1 MAENSDYQKWET
13 RMQHPHDS
21 VIEVLDKKAKD
32 DGWKTEKH
40 PSKEHGIDLL
50 LQKDNGLVIIEAVG
64 EREKQPNVSGRVKSA
79 LGAIIMDM
87 NNEEIGKEYRY
98 CIAFPATQ
106 AFERCRIPI
115 RPRQQLKLNIVFV
128 DCYSGLLKVLLPNG
142 RDIGDVIDL
151 SSFDEVFK

>member
-13 RMQHPHDS
+13 RMRHPHDS

-40 PSKEHGIDLL
+40 LSKEHGIDLWL
-50 LQKDNGLVIIEAVG
+50 EKNNDLVVIEAVG

-87 NNEEIGKEYRY
+87 NNEETGKDYRY
-98 CIAFPATQ
+98 CIAFPATE
-106 AFERCRIPI
+106 AFERCKIPTKA
-115 RPRQQLKLNIVFV
+115 RKLLRLNIIFV
-128 DCYSGLLKVLLPNG
+128 ECCTGALKVLLPG
-142 RDIGDVIDL
+142 ASDRADL
-151 SSFDEVFK
+151 TNFDELF

>member
-32 DGWKTEKH
+32 DGWKTEKR

-98 CIAFPATQ
+98 CIAFPATE
-106 AFERCRIPI
+106 AFERCKIPAKA
-115 RPRQQLKLNIVFV
+115 RRLLRLNIIFV
-128 DCYSGLLKVLLPNG
+128 ECRTGALKVLLPSASD
-142 RDIGDVIDL
+142 RADL
-151 SSFDEVFK
+151 TNFDELF